1 MSLRARITLTI
12 VGLLAITLFSV
23 GVATQ
28 KLVERS
34 LVDRVDERLRS
45 VTFGDLDR
53 SGDRRGGPS
62 DNGLRFAL
70 IGTDGRSQRGSGTVS
85 FRVDPK
91 RVRLASEGRAVHFST
106 SISGRS
112 YRVLLVPRP
121 GGLGLGTVSDGP
133 ALAVIFPLSEVN
145 ATLSRLLRI
154 ELILSALALGL
165 AALFGWILVRREL
178 RPLRSIA
185 TTAGAIA
192 EGDLTQR
199 IADSN
204 PRTEVGQ
211 LGLALNEML
220 QQIEGAFTARTA
232 SENRLRRFVADASH
246 ELRTPLTS
254 IRGYAELFRRGA
266 SQRPGDLAKSM
277 ARIESEATRMSSLVD
292 DLLLL
297 ARLDE
302 RPPLALERVDLG
314 ALAEEA
320 VAAAR
325 VVEPAR
331 PIAFDPPGEVFV
343 EADPLRLRQ
352 VIDNL
357 LANVRVHTPPET
369 ACTVSIER
377 EATDAMLTV
386 RDEGPGLEPELA
398 ARVFERFVRADG
410 SRSRDAGGSGLGLSI
425 AHAIVGAHGG
435 SIAVETAVGAGT
447 AFVLRLP
454 LAAE

>member
-1 MSLRARITLTI
+1 MSLRARITLAI

-34 LVDRVDERLRS
+34 LVDRVDERLAA
-45 VTFGDLDR
+45 VTYGDLNR
-53 SGDRRGGPS
+53 SGDDRHGPS

-70 IGTDGRSQRGSGTVS
+70 IGANGRSQRGNISL
-85 FRVDPK
+85 RVDPK
-91 RVRLASEGRAVHFST
+91 RVALAGGGRFVHFST
-106 SISGRS
+106 TISGRS
-112 YRVLLVPRP
+112 YRVLLVPKP
-121 GGLGLGTVSDGP
+121 QQLAFGTVEDGP
-133 ALAVIFPLSEVN
+133 ALAVVFPLDEVN
-145 ATLSRLLRI
+145 STLSRLLRI

-165 AALFGWILVRREL
+165 AALFGWLLVRREL
-178 RPLRSIA
+178 RPLRAIA

-192 EGDLTQR
+192 EGDLSQR
-199 IADSN
+199 IADTN

-211 LGLALNEML
+211 LGTALNEML

-266 SQRPGDLAKSM
+266 AQRPEDLAKSM
-277 ARIESEATRMSSLVD
+277 SRIESEATRMSSLVD

-302 RPPLALERVDLG
+302 RPPLELERVDLG

-325 VVEPAR
+325 VVEPDR
-331 PIAFDPPGEVFV
+331 PIGFEPPSGVV
-343 EADPLRLRQ
+343 IEADPLRLRQ

-357 LANVRVHTPPET
+357 LANVRVHTPQGT

-377 EATDAMLTV
+377 DGDDAVLTV
-386 RDEGPGLEPELA
+386 RDAGPGLGPELA
-398 ARVFERFVRADG
+398 SKVFERFVRADG

-435 SIAVETAVGAGT
+435 SIAVESALGEGT
-447 AFVLRLP
+447 SFVLRLP
-454 LAAE
+454 LAAA

>member
-34 LVDRVDERLRS
+34 LVDRVDERLAA
-45 VTFGDLDR
+45 VDGNDLQP
-53 SGDRRGGPS
+53 RGPDHGPT
-62 DNGLRFAL
+62 DNGLRFELFGSDGAFIQGNL
-70 IGTDGRSQRGSGTVS
+70 HIGVGAERAKDAVAQRSTHFNSHVSGH
-85 FRVDPK
+85 
-91 RVRLASEGRAVHFST
+91 A
-106 SISGRS
+106 
-112 YRVLLVPRP
+112 YRVLLRP
-121 GGLGLGTVSDGP
+121 FRSAFAP
-133 ALAVIFPLSEVN
+133 AVAGIAIMYPLDEVN
-145 ATLSRLLRI
+145 STLSRLLRI

-165 AALFGWILVRREL
+165 AALFGWLLLRREL
-178 RPLRSIA
+178 QPLRAIA
-185 TTAGAIA
+185 KTAGAIA

-199 IADSN
+199 IADVN

-211 LGLALNEML
+211 LGTALNEML

-266 SQRPGDLAKSM
+266 SQHPEDLEKSM
-277 ARIESEATRMSSLVD
+277 TRIESEATRMSSLVD

-302 RPPLALERVDLG
+302 RPPLELERVDLG
-314 ALAEEA
+314 ALTDEA

-325 VVEPAR
+325 VVEPDR
-331 PIAFDPPGEVFV
+331 PITFEPPGGISV

-357 LANVRVHTPPET
+357 LANVRVHTPPGT
-369 ACTVSIER
+369 ACTVTVER
-377 EATDAMLTV
+377 AGDDAVLTV
-386 RDEGPGLEPELA
+386 RDRGPGLDPELA
-398 ARVFERFVRADG
+398 SKVFERFVRADQ

-435 SIAVETAVGAGT
+435 SIAVESALGEGT
-447 AFVLRLP
+447 SFVLRLP
-454 LAAE
+454 LAAA

>member
-1 MSLRARITLTI
+1 MSLRARITLAI

-34 LVDRVDERLRS
+34 LVDRVDERLAA
-45 VTFGDLDR
+45 VTYGDLNPV
-53 SGDRRGGPS
+53 GDEHQGPS

-70 IGTDGRSQRGSGTVS
+70 IGPNGRSQVGNITL
-85 FRVDPK
+85 RVNLK
-91 RVRLASEGRAVHFST
+91 RVAAASGGSIFHFST
-106 SISGRS
+106 TISGRA

-121 GGLGLGTVSDGP
+121 PRLALGPVERGQ
-133 ALAVIFPLSEVN
+133 AFAVVFPLDEVN

-165 AALFGWILVRREL
+165 AALFGWLLVRREL
-178 RPLRSIA
+178 RPLRAIA

-192 EGDLTQR
+192 EGDLSQR
-199 IADSN
+199 IADTN
-204 PRTEVGQ
+204 ARTEVGQ
-211 LGLALNEML
+211 LGTALNEML

-266 SQRPGDLAKSM
+266 AQRPEDLAKSM
-277 ARIESEATRMSSLVD
+277 SRIESEATRMSRLVD

-302 RPPLALERVDLG
+302 RPPLELERVDLG

-325 VVEPAR
+325 VVEPDR
-331 PIAFDPPGEVFV
+331 PIGFEPLSGVV
-343 EADPLRLRQ
+343 IEADPLRLRQ

-357 LANVRVHTPPET
+357 LANVRVHTAQGT
-369 ACTVSIER
+369 ACTVWIER
-377 EATDAMLTV
+377 DGDDAVLTV
-386 RDEGPGLEPELA
+386 RDAGPGLDPELA
-398 ARVFERFVRADG
+398 SKVFERFVRADG

-435 SIAVETAVGAGT
+435 SIAVESALGEGT
-447 AFVLRLP
+447 SFALRLP
-454 LAAE
+454 LAAA

>member
-1 MSLRARITLTI
+1 MSLRARITLAI

-34 LVDRVDERLRS
+34 LVDRVDERLAS
-45 VTFGDLDR
+45 VDGRDLQQFGPH
-53 SGDRRGGPS
+53 GPT
-62 DNGLRFAL
+62 DNGLRYSLFGSDGTFIQATL
-70 IGTDGRSQRGSGTVS
+70 RIGVRAPRAQQAAAGSRIWH
-85 FRVDPK
+85 FDARV
-91 RVRLASEGRAVHFST
+91 
-106 SISGRS
+106 SGRS
-112 YRVLLVPRP
+112 YRVLLRQQAIEGSPP
-121 GGLGLGTVSDGP
+121 GAIAIMYPLDEVS
-133 ALAVIFPLSEVN
+133 

-165 AALFGWILVRREL
+165 AALFGWLLVRREL
-178 RPLRSIA
+178 RPLRAIA

-192 EGDLTQR
+192 EGDLSQR
-199 IADSN
+199 IADTN

-211 LGLALNEML
+211 LGTALNEML

-232 SENRLRRFVADASH
+232 SETRLRRFVADASH

-266 SQRPGDLAKSM
+266 AQRPEDLAKSM
-277 ARIESEATRMSSLVD
+277 SRIESEATRMSRLVD

-302 RPPLALERVDLG
+302 RPPLELERVDLG

-325 VVEPAR
+325 VVEPDR
-331 PIAFDPPGEVFV
+331 PIGFEPLSGVV
-343 EADPLRLRQ
+343 IEADPLRLRQ

-357 LANVRVHTPPET
+357 LANVRVHTPPAT

-377 EATDAMLTV
+377 DGDDAVLTV
-386 RDEGPGLEPELA
+386 RDAGPGLDPELA
-398 ARVFERFVRADG
+398 SKVFERFVRADG

-435 SIAVETAVGAGT
+435 SIAVESALGEGT
-447 AFVLRLP
+447 SFVLRLP
-454 LAAE
+454 LAAA

>member
-1 MSLRARITLTI
+1 MSLRARITLAI

-34 LVDRVDERLRS
+34 LVDRVDARLAA
-45 VTFGDLDR
+45 VDENDLQLGR
-53 SGDRRGGPS
+53 PRGPDHGPT
-62 DNGLRFAL
+62 DNGLRYESFGADGGF
-70 IGTDGRSQRGSGTVS
+70 IQGTLRVAVSGARAGETGAGQIDHFNVT
-85 FRVDPK
+85 
-91 RVRLASEGRAVHFST
+91 ASGHR
-106 SISGRS
+106 
-112 YRVLLVPRP
+112 YRVLLRP
-121 GGLGLGTVSDGP
+121 ARSLLDP
-133 ALAVIFPLSEVN
+133 AVIGIAIMYPLEEVDS
-145 ATLSRLLRI
+145 TLSRLLRI

-165 AALFGWILVRREL
+165 AALFGWLLVRREL
-178 RPLRSIA
+178 RPLRAIA

-192 EGDLTQR
+192 EGDLSQR
-199 IADSN
+199 IADTN

-211 LGLALNEML
+211 LGTALNEML

-266 SQRPGDLAKSM
+266 SQRPEDLAKSM
-277 ARIESEATRMSSLVD
+277 SRIESEATRMSSLVD

-302 RPPLALERVDLG
+302 RPPLELERVDLG

-325 VVEPAR
+325 VVEPDR
-331 PIAFDPPGEVFV
+331 PIGFEPLSGVVID
-343 EADPLRLRQ
+343 ADPLRLRQ

-357 LANVRVHTPPET
+357 LANVRVHTPPAT
-369 ACTVSIER
+369 ACTVTVER
-377 EATDAMLTV
+377 DGDDAVLTV
-386 RDEGPGLEPELA
+386 RDAGPGLDPELA
-398 ARVFERFVRADG
+398 SKVFERFVRADG

-435 SIAVETAVGAGT
+435 SIAVESALGEGT
-447 AFVLRLP
+447 SFALRLP
-454 LAAE
+454 LATA